1 MSSLTDSVAIF
12 NYHRGMINTHGR
24 ESSFA
29 LGWKDVESQQI
40 RFKAL
45 AGIGDLSGRS
55 VLDTGCGYG
64 DFLPYLSASYQD
76 FTYTGMEQIPEL
88 LKEAVVRYRHLPE
101 TTFIQGNFT
110 TAVLPAV
117 DYVFASGSLNYR
129 STDPEFIFKVIDKLY
144 GACNYGFAFNLLNHI
159 VPNGLLVAYNPKQI
173 ISYCS
178 SICPEVKL
186 IQDYD
191 PNDFTVYMYK
201 QKDLN
206 FNNLHSVKN

>member
-12 NYHRGMINTHGR
+12 NYHRWMINTHGR

-29 LGWKDVESQQI
+29 LGWKDIESQQI

-45 AGIGDLSGRS
+45 AGIGNLSGCS
-55 VLDTGCGYG
+55 VLDAGCGYG
-64 DFLPYLSASYQD
+64 DFLPYLSTSYKD

-88 LKEAVVRYRHLPE
+88 LKEAIVRHGHSPAAN
-101 TTFIQGNFT
+101 FIQGNFT
-110 TAVLPAV
+110 TTLLPVV

-129 STDPEFIFKVIDKLY
+129 STDPDFIFNAIDKLY
-144 GACNYGFAFNLLNHI
+144 GACTYGFAFNLLNHI
-159 VPNGLLVAYNPKQI
+159 IPNGLLVAYNPGQI

-201 QKDLN
+201 QKERY
-206 FNNLHSVKN
+206 F

>member
-12 NYHRGMINTHGR
+12 NYHREMINTHGR

-45 AGIGDLSGRS
+45 AGIGELSGRS
-55 VLDTGCGYG
+55 VLDAGCGYG
-64 DFLPYLSASYQD
+64 DLLPYLSAFYQD
-76 FTYTGMEQIPEL
+76 FTYSGMEQIPEL
-88 LKEAVVRYRHLPE
+88 LKEALVRYGKWPAAN
-101 TTFIQGNFT
+101 FIQGNFT
-110 TAVLPAV
+110 ATLLPAI

-129 STDPEFIFKVIDKLY
+129 STDPDFIFKAIDKLY
-144 GACNYGFAFNLLNHI
+144 AACNYGFAFNLLNHI
-159 VPNGLLVAYNPKQI
+159 VPNGLLVAYNPEQV

-191 PNDFTVYMYK
+191 PSDFTIYMYK
-201 QKDLN
+201 KKEQYL
-206 FNNLHSVKN
+206 

>member
-45 AGIGDLSGRS
+45 AGIDDLSGCS
-55 VLDTGCGYG
+55 ALDAGCGYG
-64 DFLPYLSASYQD
+64 DFLPYLSACYKG
-76 FTYTGMEQIPEL
+76 FAYTGMEQIPEL
-88 LKEAVVRYRHLPE
+88 LKEAVVRYGKWPAAN
-101 TTFIQGNFT
+101 FIQGNFNT
-110 TAVLPAV
+110 TLLPAV

-129 STDPEFIFKVIDKLY
+129 SADPEFIFKAIDKLY

-159 VPNGLLVAYNPKQI
+159 VPNGLLVAYDPAQI

-178 SICPEVKL
+178 SICQEVKL

-201 QKDLN
+201 QKDRY
-206 FNNLHSVKN
+206 F